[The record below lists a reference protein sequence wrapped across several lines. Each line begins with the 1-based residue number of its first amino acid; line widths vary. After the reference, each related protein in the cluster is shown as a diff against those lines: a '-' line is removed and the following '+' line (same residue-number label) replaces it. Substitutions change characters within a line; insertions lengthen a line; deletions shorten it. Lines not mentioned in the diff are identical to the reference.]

1 MFRGHSVHRSIVLVQ
16 FYKYK
21 NRRAWKFRNREKM
34 TLCIYIH
41 YIWKWLVKGNVRN
54 NSSPQLIC
62 FWICKYFA
70 IKSLVQGRW
79 RIGVDRAEENPARSH
94 NSRSNFY
101 YATEIELLFALQ
113 AVRLIRLAPATWHFL
128 LSRLLFLPLF
138 YPLVSRK

>member
-1 MFRGHSVHRSIVLVQ
+1 MSFVVIRSISQSCSFNFTNIKIDVLGN
-16 FYKYK
+16 FEIERKWLY
-21 NRRAWKFRNREKM
+21 
-34 TLCIYIH
+34 IYIH
-41 YIWKWLVKGNVRN
+41 YIWKWLVKRNVRN

-79 RIGVDRAEENPARSH
+79 KIGVDRAEENPARSH

-128 LSRLLFLPLF
+128 LSRLLFLLLF